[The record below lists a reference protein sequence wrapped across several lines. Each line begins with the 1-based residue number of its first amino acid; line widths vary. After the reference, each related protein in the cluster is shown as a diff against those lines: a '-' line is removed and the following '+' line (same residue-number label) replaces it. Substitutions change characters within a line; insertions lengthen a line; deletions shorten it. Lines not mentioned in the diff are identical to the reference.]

1 MLVISQDC
9 YLAKPNQ
16 EGQPIE
22 ECDEYI
28 GRAKPKR
35 PALLNEVINV
45 LAANPK
51 GKPV

>member
-1 MLVISQDC
+1 MLVISQDW
-9 YLAKPNQ
+9 YLAEPNE

-22 ECDEYI
+22 ECDECI

-35 PALLNEVINV
+35 LALLNEVMNV